1 MKQTRQLVRTV
12 KQSIYLD
19 VYGPA
24 LFQQL
29 LQTLTTP
36 LCDLGLPILTS
47 ASYRTVKAFF
57 PDPEPESEQ
66 RPGHKVMKRF

>member
-1 MKQTRQLVRTV
+1 MKQTRQLVPAV

-24 LFQQL
+24 LLEQL
-29 LQTLTTP
+29 LKTP
-36 LCDLGLPILTS
+36 TIPFCDLDLPILTS

-57 PDPEPESEQ
+57 PDPEPDSEQ
-66 RPGHKVMKRF
+66 RPGHKVIKRF

>member
-1 MKQTRQLVRTV
+1 MKQTRQPVRTI

-24 LFQQL
+24 LFEQL
-29 LQTLTTP
+29 LQTPTNP
-36 LCDLGLPILTS
+36 FCDLDLPILTS

-57 PDPEPESEQ
+57 PDPEPDSEQ